1 MSKDAKWRI
10 VGVGIRGFPDKA
22 SRDARGLARTGL
34 QGMKHPPG
42 GPLGRLFD
50 DRFFRHVQR
59 ACPFPRRP
67 PRITVQHVYARAST
81 ASQSLLRQRHILTEA
96 GLLVRAGDVAGGFR
110 PASGVRLYE
119 DPATTSKVPALRRP
133 AFGRIAAAAHPG
145 DALTIS
151 ELFRLCRDLTDI
163 QAVRDW
169 CQARG
174 VALRVLSGP
183 LSNFADLSANDATTD
198 LIVNVLI
205 AVGQFQRDLQNEL
218 TAEGIAAAEAEG
230 RYRGQVLRRYRRT
243 RPRRS
248 RTLPGSTG
256 PPRLH
261 SVRTTNDPD
270 DIPSGI
276 PSAPQ
281 IAELTQIEQEGPG
294 PGSTE
299 AQEGSGNSGV
309 IF

>member
-1 MSKDAKWRI
+1 M
-10 VGVGIRGFPDKA
+10 
-22 SRDARGLARTGL
+22 
-34 QGMKHPPG
+34 
-42 GPLGRLFD
+42 
-50 DRFFRHVQR
+50 
-59 ACPFPRRP
+59 
-67 PRITVQHVYARAST
+67 
-81 ASQSLLRQRHILTEA
+81 
-96 GLLVRAGDVAGGFR
+96 
-110 PASGVRLYE
+110 RLYE
-119 DPATTSKVPALRRP
+119 DPATTSKVPALSRP

-145 DALTIS
+145 DALTVS

-183 LSNFADLSANDATTD
+183 LSNFADLAANDATTD

-243 RPRRS
+243 RHPQIS
-248 RTLPGSTG
+248 HGCQAQPG

-261 SVRTTNDPD
+261 SVRKTNDPD
-270 DIPSGI
+270 DKPSGI